1 MKESPCLKCD
11 HHLAGGSKNDRRCV
25 FECDLRLAYPK
36 KVGAMVASMD
46 PEVVKLKKGG
56 IHMPDIEK
64 QLGEIEKQLGE
75 SVLSKKEVLAQ
86 NVGMPDIEEK
96 TEIDLNLEV
105 SETDKVVYRICE
117 KHLVDLETLRTG
129 SHRRRGSLATAAIQE
144 IVETLANEMNM
155 DTLEIARILNV
166 TPSAVWQRLNKKT
179 KRKKMKKDTKNL
191 KDTPKGECE
200 HCGVG
205 FGELHLPP
213 CVRTAGAA
221 LKPADPNNGK
231 NYLLEIDFSKHVE
244 IYEDLIKTAED
255 RLRKPAGQALW
266 TLKKVYEKGLE
277 AEKET

>member
-64 QLGEIEKQLGE
+64 QLGE

-86 NVGMPDIEEK
+86 NAGMPNIEEK

-129 SHRRRGSLATAAIQE
+129 NQRRHESLATVAIQE
-144 IVETLANEMNM
+144 IVETLTYEMNM
-155 DTLEIARILNV
+155 DTPEIARILNV
-166 TPSAVWQRLNKKT
+166 SPSAVWQRLNKKA
-179 KRKKMKKDTKNL
+179 KRKKMKEKKKPEKPDRL
-191 KDTPKGECE
+191 VPK
-200 HCGVG
+200 
-205 FGELHLPP
+205 
-213 CVRTAGAA
+213 
-221 LKPADPNNGK
+221 KPADPDNDK
-231 NYLLEIDFSKHVE
+231 KYLLEIDFSKHTE
-244 IYEDLIKTAED
+244 IYDKLIETAKD
-255 RLRKPAGQALW
+255 RFRKPEKQVLW
-266 TLKKVYEKGLE
+266 TLKESLYPR
-277 AEKET
+277 AI